1 MQRSLNEIEMTLLTA
16 ARGAGRSIGVA
27 GDLARAGVWLCRLGC
42 DGVSVA
48 IDTLEAPEQEEL
60 AIEFSG
66 RESHLREGE
75 AMQVVLALIDLALS
89 EQDSV
94 VRLPVGLPVP
104 LILIGA
110 AGQFSA
116 QYGLSFSVVFEKSAD
131 VLISSDG
138 VSVKPS
144 DLPTRTAV
152 SIRTLSTVG
161 YASPHKLYTTRP
173 IVDAVSWNR
182 AETLAAL
189 TYVPASEQSRNGG
202 AGAGLTDND

>member
-27 GDLARAGVWLCRLGC
+27 GDLARAGVWLCRLGF

-75 AMQVVLALIDLALS
+75 AMQVVLALIDFALS
-89 EQDSV
+89 EQDNV

-116 QYGLSFSVVFEKSAD
+116 QSIGQTSFRKEK
-131 VLISSDG
+131 
-138 VSVKPS
+138 
-144 DLPTRTAV
+144 
-152 SIRTLSTVG
+152 
-161 YASPHKLYTTRP
+161 
-173 IVDAVSWNR
+173 
-182 AETLAAL
+182 
-189 TYVPASEQSRNGG
+189 
-202 AGAGLTDND
+202 